1 MTLVNLLTLALFSWY
16 VAYVLVKTSG
26 PFNMFGRLRAATT
39 LGGLLECVYCLVVW
53 VAAVGYLLL
62 YVTPFAPVVY
72 IGAVAG
78 AAMLAHRYTGALYKS
93 LLRLSPTRRRKFLIS
108 PRRQSHLCC
117 IKRLNLSARNHANP
131 RCRLS
136 GVTTR
141 PNNAA

>member
-78 AAMLAHRYTGALYKS
+78 AAMLAHRYTGGD
-93 LLRLSPTRRRKFLIS
+93 
-108 PRRQSHLCC
+108 HL
-117 IKRLNLSARNHANP
+117 
-131 RCRLS
+131 
-136 GVTTR
+136 
-141 PNNAA
+141 